1 MGLMLDPTERAQLAE
16 AASKQKRVRN
26 WRRMRAIELLA
37 EGRRPEAVA
46 GALGCSRSSVYAWA
60 KAWREMGLLGL
71 REGSRPGRRRSLE
84 GRAELLL
91 EELLQEGNPQSRGYC
106 SSGWTV
112 PMLRSEL
119 AKAGYVVSERTLRRT
134 LKRLGF
140 RWKRPKYVL
149 GRPDPDH
156 ESKKGK

>member
-1 MGLMLDPTERAQLAE
+1 MGLTLEPKERVELAE
-16 AASKQKRVRN
+16 AASKEKRVRN

-37 EGRRPEAVA
+37 EGRSPEAVA
-46 GALGCSRSSVYAWA
+46 EALGCARSSVYAWA
-60 KAWREMGLLGL
+60 KAWREIGLSGL
-71 REGSRPGRRRSLE
+71 REGPRSGRKRSLE

-91 EELLQEGNPQSRGYC
+91 VELLEEGDPQRRGYH

-112 PMLRSEL
+112 PLLKSEL
-119 AKAGYVVSERTLRRT
+119 AKAGYVVSERTVRRT
-134 LKRLGF
+134 LKRVGF

-149 GRPDPDH
+149 GRPDSDH

>member
-1 MGLMLDPTERAQLAE
+1 MGLMLNPSERAELAE
-16 AASKQKRVRN
+16 AASKAKRVRN
-26 WRRMRAIELLA
+26 WRRMRTIELLA

-46 GALGCSRSSVYAWA
+46 AALGCARSSVYAWA
-60 KAWREMGLLGL
+60 KAWREMGLSGL
-71 REGSRPGRRRSLE
+71 REGRRPGRKRSLE
-84 GRAELLL
+84 GRADLLL
-91 EELLQEGNPQSRGYC
+91 GELLQQANPQSRGYR

-112 PMLRSEL
+112 PMLKSEL
-119 AKAGYVVSERTLRRT
+119 AKSGYVVSERTVRRT

>member
-1 MGLMLDPTERAQLAE
+1 MGVALDSKERAQLAE
-16 AASKQKRVRN
+16 AASKQKRVRS

-37 EGRRPEAVA
+37 EGRSPEAVA
-46 GALGCSRSSVYAWA
+46 EALGCARASVYAWA
-60 KAWREMGLLGL
+60 KAWRERGLSGL
-71 REGSRPGRRRSLE
+71 KEGSRSGRKRSLE

-91 EELLQEGNPQSRGYC
+91 EELLQEGNPQSRGYR

-112 PMLRSEL
+112 PLLKSEL
-119 AKAGYVVSERTLRRT
+119 AKAGYVVSERTVRRT

>member
-1 MGLMLDPTERAQLAE
+1 MGLMLNPRERAQLAE
-16 AASKQKRVRN
+16 AASKQKRVRT

-37 EGRRPEAVA
+37 EGRSPEAVA
-46 GALGCSRSSVYAWA
+46 AALGCARSSVYAWA
-60 KAWREMGLLGL
+60 KAWRERGLWGL
-71 REGSRPGRRRSLE
+71 QEGPRSGRKRSLE
-84 GRAELLL
+84 GRAESLL
-91 EELLQEGNPQSRGYC
+91 EELLKEGNPQSRGYR

-112 PMLRSEL
+112 PLLKSEL
-119 AKAGYVVSERTLRRT
+119 AKGGYVVSERTVRRT

>member
-1 MGLMLDPTERAQLAE
+1 MGLTLEPKERVELAE
-16 AASKQKRVRN
+16 AASKEKHVRN
-26 WRRMRAIELLA
+26 WRRIRAIELLA

-46 GALGCSRSSVYAWA
+46 EALGCARSSVYAWA
-60 KAWREMGLLGL
+60 RAWRERGLSGLG
-71 REGSRPGRRRSLE
+71 EGSRPGRRRSLE

-91 EELLQEGNPQSRGYC
+91 EELLKEGDPQSRGYR
-106 SSGWTV
+106 SSGWTI
-112 PMLRSEL
+112 PLLKSEL
-119 AKAGYVVSERTLRRT
+119 AKSGYVVSERTVRRT

>member
-16 AASKQKRVRN
+16 AASGEKRVRT

-46 GALGCSRSSVYAWA
+46 EALGCARASVYAWA
-60 KAWREMGLLGL
+60 KAWRERGLSGL
-71 REGSRPGRRRSLE
+71 QEGSRSGRKRSLE
-84 GRAELLL
+84 GQAELLL
-91 EELLQEGNPQSRGYC
+91 EELLQEGNPQSRGYR

-112 PMLRSEL
+112 PLLKSEL
-119 AKAGYVVSERTLRRT
+119 AKAGYVVSERTVRRT
-134 LKRLGF
+134 LKGLGF

>member
-1 MGLMLDPTERAQLAE
+1 MGLMLDSSERAQLSE

-26 WRRMRAIELLA
+26 WRRMRAIELLG
-37 EGRRPEAVA
+37 EGRSPEVVA
-46 GALGCSRSSVYAWA
+46 ATLGCARSSVYAWA
-60 KAWREMGLLGL
+60 KAWREMGLSELQ
-71 REGSRPGRRRSLE
+71 EGPRSGRKRSLD
-84 GRAELLL
+84 GQAELLL
-91 EELLQEGNPQSRGYC
+91 EELLQEANPQSRGYH

-112 PMLRSEL
+112 PMLKSEL
-119 AKAGYVVSERTLRRT
+119 AKSGYVVSERTVRRT
-134 LKRLGF
+134 LKRLGY

>member
-1 MGLMLDPTERAQLAE
+1 MGLTLEPKERVALAE
-16 AASKQKRVRN
+16 AASEEKRVRR

-37 EGRRPEAVA
+37 EGRSPEEVA
-46 GALGCSRSSVYAWA
+46 AALGCARSSVYAWA
-60 KAWREMGLLGL
+60 KAWREMGLSGLG
-71 REGSRPGRRRSLE
+71 EGPRPGRKRSLE

-91 EELLQEGNPQSRGYC
+91 EELLEEGDPQKRGYR

-112 PMLRSEL
+112 PLLKSEL
-119 AKAGYVVSERTLRRT
+119 AKGGYVVSERTVRRT

-149 GRPDPDH
+149 GRPDPDYEH
-156 ESKKGK
+156 KKGK